1 MSEAEKP
8 DLTSLTVQL
17 LSAYVSNNMVESSE
31 LAGLIQSTRAALS
44 EEKAPDAP
52 AAPEFVPATTARKS
66 LASRDHIISMIDGKP
81 YKTLKRHLSTNGLTP
96 SEYRERY
103 GLPRDYP
110 MVAPGYSEQRRE
122 VAQRLGLGRKPAV
135 AKQDGA
141 SEAMDAAPATSAEAP
156 APNNVAASIAAPAP
170 SEAPAKPARKPRK
183 TANAPVKKARTAKK
197 SATSDPELATSEAVA
212 ADDVTVPEAA
222 PVVAETPAKPARKA
236 GNSASAAPKD
246 AGPAKKSPDEGE
258 TRPAR
263 GRRSKP
269 SEAASPVE
277 AKTPRRRKAPAQPV
291 VEAG

>member
-17 LSAYVSNNMVESSE
+17 LSAYVSNNTVESSE

-44 EEKAPDAP
+44 EDKAPDAP

-81 YKTLKRHLSTNGLTP
+81 YKTLKRHLATNGLTP

-135 AKQDGA
+135 AKQD
-141 SEAMDAAPATSAEAP
+141 EENKIVDAAPAASAEARALDNAA
-156 APNNVAASIAAPAP
+156 APVAAPVPSEAPAKPARTPRKAAKAPATKARSVKTAAAAEPEVAPQEAPATDDVAVSEAAPVV

-183 TANAPVKKARTAKK
+183 
-197 SATSDPELATSEAVA
+197 
-212 ADDVTVPEAA
+212 
-222 PVVAETPAKPARKA
+222 
-236 GNSASAAPKD
+236 SASAVAKEASVAEKPANGD
-246 AGPAKKSPDEGE
+246 AAKP
-258 TRPAR
+258 TR
-263 GRRSKP
+263 GRRSKGNEVT
-269 SEAASPVE
+269 SVVE
-277 AKTPRRRKAPAQPV
+277 AKAPRRRKAPAQPA

>member
-17 LSAYVSNNMVESSE
+17 LSAYVSNNTVESSA

-44 EEKAPDAP
+44 EDKAPDAP

-81 YKTLKRHLSTNGLTP
+81 YKTLKRHLATNGLTP
-96 SEYRERY
+96 PEYRERY

-135 AKQDGA
+135 AKQNGESKTSDV
-141 SEAMDAAPATSAEAP
+141 APTPSADAP
-156 APNNVAASIAAPAP
+156 APNNVAAPVAAPAP
-170 SEAPAKPARKPRK
+170 S
-183 TANAPVKKARTAKK
+183 
-197 SATSDPELATSEAVA
+197 
-212 ADDVTVPEAA
+212 
-222 PVVAETPAKPARKA
+222 ETPAKPARKPKQVA
-236 GNSASAAPKD
+236 KTPVKKARTVKKPVASAPEVAAPEAVAADSVAVPEAAPVVTETPVKPARKARKNASAAAKD
-246 AGPAKKSPDEGE
+246 AGPTKKSADEGE
-258 TRPAR
+258 TKPAR

-277 AKTPRRRKAPAQPV
+277 TKTPRRRKAPAQPV